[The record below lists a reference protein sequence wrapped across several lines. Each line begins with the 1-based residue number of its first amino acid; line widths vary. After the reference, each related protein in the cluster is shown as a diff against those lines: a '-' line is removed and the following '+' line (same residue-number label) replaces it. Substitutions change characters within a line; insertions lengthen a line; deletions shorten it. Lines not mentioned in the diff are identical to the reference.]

1 MSALQWQDWS
11 CTVRVVLDDDLPA
24 DVAPDSATAQRVELV
39 VRQLMDDV
47 ARSASRFRGD
57 SDLSRVNDA
66 HGRLVPVRKLT
77 IDLVDVALAAARRTD
92 GACDPTI
99 GRSLVAAG
107 YDADIAEVQN
117 RPPRPAHPVESLV
130 DWTRVQV
137 DHELGRI
144 GVPAT
149 VALDLGATAKAWTAD
164 RAAERLGRDLGVPAL
179 VAIGG
184 DVAAS
189 RDEHAWPVL
198 VSEHEGGS
206 GEVIWLDRGGAA
218 TSSIAGRTWL
228 TTDGPAHHVID
239 PRSGA
244 PVAGGYR
251 TATVLAGSCVEA
263 NALSTAALVW
273 GPAGLDRLS
282 RHPARFV
289 DGAGQVVTTE
299 SWPGL
304 GVAA

>member
-1 MSALQWQDWS
+1 
-11 CTVRVVLDDDLPA
+11 
-24 DVAPDSATAQRVELV
+24 
-39 VRQLMDDV
+39 MDDV
-47 ARSASRFRGD
+47 AHSASRFRGD
-57 SDLSRVNDA
+57 SDLSRINDA
-66 HGRLVPVRKLT
+66 RGRLVPVRRLT
-77 IDLVDVALAAARRTD
+77 IELVEVALAAARRTD

-107 YDADIAEVQN
+107 YDADIAEVRI
-117 RPPRPAHPVESLV
+117 RPPRPAHRVESRA

-137 DHELGRI
+137 DHELGRV
-144 GVPAT
+144 GVPGT

-164 RAAERLGRDLGVPAL
+164 RAAERLGRDIGVPTL

-189 RDEHAWPVL
+189 PDEHAWPVL
-198 VSEHEGGS
+198 VSEHEGGP
-206 GEVIWLDRGGAA
+206 GEVVGVERGGIA
-218 TSSIAGRTWL
+218 TSSTTGRTWL
-228 TTDGPAHHVID
+228 TTDGLAHHVID

-244 PVAGGYR
+244 PAAGGYR
-251 TATVLAGSCVEA
+251 TATVLARTCVEA

-273 GPAGLDRLS
+273 GPAALDRVS
-282 RHPARFV
+282 AHPARLV

-299 SWPGL
+299 SWPDL